1 MSDTE
6 IYTTDEYFDYMRK
19 WSKMYLGR
27 VRSCI
32 HTIRMIESEIAELE
46 ESLDGLKAID
56 PSTERGQSQ
65 APDDAIVNRIA
76 RIESLRAEYQAELD
90 ENLQAQADAHR
101 ALRNVRQPWRAVL
114 TYRYLDGMTWA
125 GVAEKSGFS
134 EDHCKKDLHDNGLVE
149 LFPYIPHEFDDF
161 PEAI

>member
-1 MSDTE
+1 MAEAE
-6 IYTTDEYFDYMRK
+6 IYATEEYFDYMRR

-32 HTIRMIESEIAELE
+32 HTIRMIKSEIAELE

-56 PSTERGQSQ
+56 PAAERSSPQ
-65 APDDAIVNRIA
+65 APDDAIVDRIA
-76 RIESLRAEYQAELD
+76 RVESLRAEYQAELD
-90 ENLQAQADAHR
+90 ANLQAQADAHR
-101 ALRNVRQPWRAVL
+101 ALRHVRQPWRAVL

-125 GVAEKSGFS
+125 GVAAASGFS
-134 EDHCKKDLHDNGLVE
+134 EVHCRTDLHDSGLVE